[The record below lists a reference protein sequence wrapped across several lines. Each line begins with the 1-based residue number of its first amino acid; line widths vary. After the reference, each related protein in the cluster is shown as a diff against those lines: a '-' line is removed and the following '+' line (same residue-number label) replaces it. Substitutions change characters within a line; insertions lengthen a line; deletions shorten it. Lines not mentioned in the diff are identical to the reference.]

1 MIATVQ
7 DCAVEVEKYID
18 RLIDNDATRLPKSCT
33 SRDDAQCRHWCHHYK
48 LNWGTF
54 PFFPGE
60 LQAVQCT
67 KRCQLAAGHSDGVP
81 HACIECELAAVVGD
95 RIQRPLVR
103 LDRIH
108 LLPWLIEHQREIN
121 WQTAIEQNIDE
132 ELASAPVDPAPEE
145 TFAEVSGATSATSPY
160 ARSAAPVTS
169 ASVARDGPYDQKLT
183 PAQEEMV
190 EANRQ
195 RALAIKRERGESAP
209 YGKR

>member
-1 MIATVQ
+1 MATVQ
-7 DCAVEVEKYID
+7 DNALVMQADID
-18 RLIDNDATRLPKSCT
+18 RLVANDSLRLPKSCK
-33 SRDDAQCRHWCHHYK
+33 SRDEAQCRHWCSHYK
-48 LNWGTF
+48 LAWGAF
-54 PFFPGE
+54 PFFAGD

-67 KRCQLAAGHSDGVP
+67 HQCQLAAGHSDGVP

-132 ELASAPVDPAPEE
+132 ELASAVLNPAPEE
-145 TFAEVSGATSATSPY
+145 TFADVSGGTSATSPC
-160 ARSAAPVTS
+160 ARSAAPVAS
-169 ASVARDGPYDQKLT
+169 ASVAPDEPADQKLT
-183 PAQEEMV
+183 PAQVQMM

-195 RALAIKRERGESAP
+195 RALQIKRERESAP
-209 YGKR
+209 YGRR